1 MAKRVNIGLDIGS
14 SAVRAAEVVMG
25 RDGPEVARFA
35 QVGLPAG
42 AVVEGEVREAAVVAE
57 ALRRLW
63 REGRFR
69 RRDVVLG
76 VNSQRAMVRQVAM
89 PEMAPAELR
98 SALQYEIGN
107 LIPIPIEQAVFDFS
121 VLGPGRP
128 QGDGGRTTDMLVV
141 VAQRDVVKDCFEV
154 ARRAGLRVHAA
165 DVSALALLRAVPPP
179 EGGGL
184 GAVVC
189 LGADLATV
197 AVREGETPRFVRT
210 VPVAGVKAGN
220 AQVPRSPGGT
230 GDGQKRPGTGPAS
243 SGVTAPVRLD
253 PVVEEVRSSL
263 EYFLSHSHGAQL
275 QEIVLTG
282 GGALV
287 DGVADG
293 IGAALNVPVRIASI
307 TARWDPARVGL
318 SEEQQKQASFRWA
331 IAVGLAQWSAD
342 AHALSLEPTEV
353 KQRRQYRQ
361 ALMASAAG
369 LVVVAAGLSC
379 VSYSHVKA
387 ADRVI
392 SRIAADNSQAAV
404 LQSKIDALMSVTR
417 LEGQVSSRHQL
428 AAAALSNDIDWVGL
442 VGRIAAA
449 LTPGVTV
456 TSLELSSSSPTASGS
471 AGVTTEN
478 VGTVSISAT
487 TTGGPPSIAAFI
499 RSVSKVRG
507 LASLWVSTATV
518 NGGSG
523 SSGAG
528 QTSGSVSPK
537 LGAHMTR
544 TTAVAGGTVAGSTT
558 FNATADVTKAGLST
572 RAAKVPGGRE

>member
-1 MAKRVNIGLDIGS
+1 
-14 SAVRAAEVVMG
+14 
-25 RDGPEVARFA
+25 
-35 QVGLPAG
+35 
-42 AVVEGEVREAAVVAE
+42 
-57 ALRRLW
+57 
-63 REGRFR
+63 
-69 RRDVVLG
+69 
-76 VNSQRAMVRQVAM
+76 
-89 PEMAPAELR
+89 
-98 SALQYEIGN
+98 LQYEIGN

-128 QGDGGRTTDMLVV
+128 QGDGGRTSDILVV
-141 VAQRDVVKDCFEV
+141 VAQRDVVKDGFEV

-210 VPVAGVKAGN
+210 VPVAGVKVVA
-220 AQVPRSPGGT
+220 AQVPRSPGGA
-230 GDGQKRPGTGPAS
+230 GDGQKRAGSVPP
-243 SGVTAPVRLD
+243 SGGVAAPVRLD

-263 EYFLSHSHGAQL
+263 EYFLSHSQGAQL

-287 DGVADG
+287 EGVAEG
-293 IGAALNVPVRIASI
+293 IGAALNVPVRTAAIV
-307 TARWDPARVGL
+307 ARWSPERLGL
-318 SEEQQKQASFRWA
+318 SEEQQNQASFRWA

-353 KQRRQYRQ
+353 KQRRQYHQ
-361 ALMASAAG
+361 AVMASAAG
-369 LVVVAAGLSC
+369 LVVVAAGLSY

-387 ADRVI
+387 ADRVV
-392 SRIAADNSQAAV
+392 SQIAADNSQAAA
-404 LQSKIDALMSVTR
+404 LQSKIDSLLSVTR
-417 LEGQVSSRHQL
+417 LESQVSSRHQL

-449 LTPGVTV
+449 LPPGVTV
-456 TSLELSSSSPTASGS
+456 TSLELTSSAVNASGN

-518 NGGSG
+518 NGGSV
-523 SSGAG
+523 SSDAG
-528 QTSGSVSPK
+528 QTSVTVNPK
-537 LGAHMTR
+537 LRARATR
-544 TTAVAGGTVAGSTT
+544 TTAVVGGTTAGSTT
-558 FNATADVTKAGLST
+558 FNATADVTTAALSN
-572 RAAKVPGGRE
+572 RAANLPGGRA